1 MNIID
6 KTHRAEHLRP
16 VPGVIDR
23 LNLKGFKNYKAKHFG
38 NTDDATREER
48 WRGKLGNREDEGE
61 LMILGKLIPLRMRMS
76 VELWRD
82 L

>member
-1 MNIID
+1 MFVNIID

-48 WRGKLGNREDEGE
+48 
-61 LMILGKLIPLRMRMS
+61 
-76 VELWRD
+76 
-82 L
+82 